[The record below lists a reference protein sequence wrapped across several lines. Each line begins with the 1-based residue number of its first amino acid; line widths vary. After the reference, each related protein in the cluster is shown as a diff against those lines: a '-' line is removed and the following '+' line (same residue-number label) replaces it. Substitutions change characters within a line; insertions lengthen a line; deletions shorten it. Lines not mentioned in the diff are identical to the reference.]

1 MGDDLCVAQVQEWAD
16 GLADLHAL
24 IGRRFTRSEPR
35 EHAVAY
41 VRGLLSGEERKNSW
55 TLSERAGD
63 ATPDGMQRLLSTTDW
78 DPDLVRDD
86 LQAYVVQHLGDP
98 DGVLI
103 IDETGFLKKGTRSAG
118 VSRQYSGTAG
128 RIENCQIGVFLTY
141 ATPAGRTFLDREL
154 YLPKGWTE
162 DRDRC
167 ADAGIG
173 ADVDVD
179 FATKPEQAM
188 LMLQRAVTNKV
199 PARWVTGDE
208 VYGQHFKLRGKI
220 EELGLAYVLAVPVN
234 QHVIAAGP
242 RENQEFR
249 ADVLIAALPA
259 QAWRTRSAGKGAKGD
274 RLYDWARTPIHGLNF
289 PDSNYWLLAR
299 RSRAD
304 AIGLAYY
311 LCHAP
316 ARTGLAELVA
326 VAGTRWAIE
335 ETFQTSKGQT
345 GLDRYQVRQY
355 TGWYRHITLSML
367 AHAFLTVT
375 RSKKGAQ
382 NLVPT
387 PSSPSPSRK
396 SGDS

>member
-16 GLADLHAL
+16 GLADLQAL
-24 IGRRFTRSEPR
+24 IGKRFARSEPR
-35 EHAVAY
+35 EHALAY
-41 VRGLLSGEERKNSW
+41 VQGLLSGEERKNSW

-63 ATPDGMQRLLSTTDW
+63 ATPDGMQRLLSTADW
-78 DPDLVRDD
+78 DPDLLRDD
-86 LQAYVVQHLGDP
+86 LRTYVVAALGDRN
-98 DGVLI
+98 GVLI

-154 YLPKGWTE
+154 YLPSAWTK
-162 DRDRC
+162 DRARC
-167 ADAGIG
+167 AAAGIG
-173 ADVDVD
+173 ADVD

-188 LMLQRAVTNKV
+188 VMLERAVTHGV
-199 PARWVTGDE
+199 PARWVTADE
-208 VYGQHFKLRGKI
+208 VYGQHFKLRVKI
-220 EELGLAYVLAVPVN
+220 EELHLSYVLAVPVN
-234 QHVIAAGP
+234 QHVVAAGP

-249 ADVLIAALPA
+249 ADALIAALPA
-259 QAWRTRSAGKGAKGD
+259 QAWRRRSAGKGAKGD
-274 RLYDWARTPIHGLNF
+274 RLYDWARTPIHGINF

-299 RSRAD
+299 RSISD
-304 AIGLAYY
+304 PTDLAYY

-316 ARTGLAELVA
+316 ARTGLTQLVT

-345 GLDRYQVRQY
+345 GLDHYQVRQY

-375 RSKKGAQ
+375 RSKKGASNQ
-382 NLVPT
+382 ET
-387 PSSPSPSRK
+387 APSSP
-396 SGDS
+396 

>member
-16 GLADLHAL
+16 GLVDLHAL
-24 IGRRFTRSEPR
+24 IGRRFARSEPR

-78 DPDLVRDD
+78 DPGLVRDD
-86 LQAYVVQHLGDP
+86 LQSYVVSHLGDP
-98 DGVLI
+98 AGVLI

-167 ADAGIG
+167 TDAGIG
-173 ADVDVD
+173 ADVD

-188 LMLQRAVTNKV
+188 VMLQRAVNNKV
-199 PARWVTGDE
+199 PARWVTADE
-208 VYGQHFKLRGKI
+208 VYGQHSKLRGKI

-249 ADVLIAALPA
+249 ADALIAALPA

-289 PDSNYWLLAR
+289 PDSHYWLLAR
-299 RSRAD
+299 RSRTD
-304 AIGLAYY
+304 PTDLAYY

-316 ARTGLAELVA
+316 ARTGLAELVT

-345 GLDRYQVRQY
+345 GLDHYQVRQY

-382 NLVPT
+382 NQQPT

>member
-1 MGDDLCVAQVQEWAD
+1 MLSWSDPAVMGDDLCVAQVQEWAD
-16 GLADLHAL
+16 GLAELHAL
-24 IGRRFTRSEPR
+24 IGRRFARSEPR
-35 EHAVAY
+35 EHALAY
-41 VRGLLSGEERKNSW
+41 VQGLLSGEERKNSW

-63 ATPDGMQRLLSTTDW
+63 ATPDGMQRLLSTADW
-78 DPDLVRDD
+78 DPDLLRDD
-86 LQAYVVQHLGDP
+86 LQTYVVAALGDRN
-98 DGVLI
+98 GVLI

-154 YLPKGWTE
+154 YLPSAWTK
-162 DRDRC
+162 DRARC
-167 ADAGIG
+167 AAAGIG
-173 ADVDVD
+173 ADVD

-188 LMLQRAVTNKV
+188 VMLERAVTHGV
-199 PARWVTGDE
+199 PARWVTADE
-208 VYGQHFKLRGKI
+208 VYGQHFKLRVKI
-220 EELGLAYVLAVPVN
+220 EELHLSYVLAVPVN

-249 ADVLIAALPA
+249 ADALIAALPA
-259 QAWRTRSAGKGAKGD
+259 QAWRRRSAGKGAKGD
-274 RLYDWARTPIHGLNF
+274 RLYDWARTPIHGINF

-299 RSRAD
+299 RSISD
-304 AIGLAYY
+304 PTDLAYY

-316 ARTGLAELVA
+316 ARTGLTQLVT

-345 GLDRYQVRQY
+345 GLDHYQVRQY

-375 RSKKGAQ
+375 RSKKGASNQ
-382 NLVPT
+382 ET
-387 PSSPSPSRK
+387 APSSP
-396 SGDS
+396 

>member
-24 IGRRFTRSEPR
+24 IARRFARSEPR
-35 EHAVAY
+35 EHALAY
-41 VRGLLSGEERKNSW
+41 VQGLLSGEERKNSW

-86 LQAYVVQHLGDP
+86 LQSYVVANLGDP
-98 DGVLI
+98 SGVLI
-103 IDETGFLKKGTRSAG
+103 IDETGFLKKGLRSAG

-141 ATPAGRTFLDREL
+141 ATKAGRTFLDREL
-154 YLPKGWTE
+154 YLPKGWTD

-167 ADAGIG
+167 AAAGIG
-173 ADVDVD
+173 GDVD

-188 LMLQRAVTNKV
+188 MMLQRAVSNRV
-199 PARWVTGDE
+199 PARWVTADE
-208 VYGQHFKLRGKI
+208 VYGQHFKLRCKI

-242 RENQEFR
+242 REGKELR
-249 ADVLIAALPA
+249 ADQLIAALPG
-259 QAWRTRSAGKGAKGD
+259 QAWRTRSAGNGAKGE
-274 RLYDWARTPIHGLNF
+274 RLYDWARTPIHGINF
-289 PDSNYWLLAR
+289 PDSHYWLLAR
-299 RSRAD
+299 RSIAD
-304 AIGLAYY
+304 PTDLAYY

-345 GLDRYQVRQY
+345 GLDHYQVRQY

-375 RSKKGAQ
+375 RSKKGAHNQ
-382 NLVPT
+382 APT
-387 PSSPSPSRK
+387 PSSL
-396 SGDS
+396 